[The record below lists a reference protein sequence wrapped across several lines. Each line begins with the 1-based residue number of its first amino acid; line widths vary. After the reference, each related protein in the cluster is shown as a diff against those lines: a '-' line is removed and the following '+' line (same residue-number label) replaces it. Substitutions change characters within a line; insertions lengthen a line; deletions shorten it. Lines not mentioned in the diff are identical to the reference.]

1 LKAEEAEEVSMTI
14 VFIPSLAALLIRAE
28 RQKGSLL
35 TQQEVEE
42 VRDNATCVFVPD
54 DIARHLE
61 PSRGYSD
68 IDPLNCWEQW
78 ASYRAVNL
86 T

>member
-1 LKAEEAEEVSMTI
+1 MAI
-14 VFIPSLAALLIRAE
+14 VFIPSLAALLAQAE

-35 TQQEVEE
+35 TQQEVEAI
-42 VRDNATCVFVPD
+42 RDNATCVSVPD

-78 ASYRAVNL
+78 VFCRAVNL
-86 T
+86 TKTA

>member
-1 LKAEEAEEVSMTI
+1 MAV
-14 VFIPSLAALLIRAE
+14 VFIPSLIALLMQAE

-42 VRDNATCVFVPD
+42 VRDNATCVSVPD
-54 DIARHLE
+54 EIARHLE

-68 IDPLNCWEQW
+68 IDPLRCWEQW
-78 ASYRAVNL
+78 ITYRAADL
-86 T
+86 IKTA